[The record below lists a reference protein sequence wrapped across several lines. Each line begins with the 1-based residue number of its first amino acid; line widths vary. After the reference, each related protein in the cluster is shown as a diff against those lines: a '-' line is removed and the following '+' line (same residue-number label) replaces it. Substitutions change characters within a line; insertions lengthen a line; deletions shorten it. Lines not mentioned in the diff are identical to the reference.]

1 MRDDRYS
8 QPCYRFRINIQKQK
22 AIMLITF
29 TSKASAEVLM
39 YKEHAKRILDLLGKD
54 ADRGVITAAESTQ
67 AVAVLEKEIAE
78 NRMHHT
84 SDDVQRDVDA
94 HQDRDS
100 DHESAQLV
108 SFATRAYP
116 LLEML
121 RAARD
126 QHADVLWGV

>member
-1 MRDDRYS
+1 MLDDRYS
-8 QPCYRFRINIQKQK
+8 QPCYRFGINIQKQK

-78 NRMHHT
+78 NR
-84 SDDVQRDVDA
+84 
-94 HQDRDS
+94 
-100 DHESAQLV
+100 QLC
-108 SFATRAYP
+108 
-116 LLEML
+116 
-121 RAARD
+121 
-126 QHADVLWGV
+126 H